1 MSAHNN
7 DEKSNLLNRLGIDC
21 PDLIYLIFVLLVY
34 VLIFVLLFVGAIRSI
49 ELITEPTTNSS
60 YDRAAFGTPWADV
73 DHNGCDT
80 RNDILRRD
88 LTNITVRPN
97 THNCVITSGR
107 LHDKYSGVTIYFTK
121 DKASQVQIDH
131 IVSLKNAWDSGADK
145 WSPELREKF
154 ANDPENLV
162 AVEGSLN
169 MSKGSKDASEWM
181 PPENKCWYA
190 RQQVHIK
197 NKYGLSSTKAEHF
210 AWAKA
215 C

>member
-1 MSAHNN
+1 MSSKISTRTKTILTVIIIILTMIAGFWFEDTNTTT
-7 DEKSNLLNRLGIDC
+7 
-21 PDLIYLIFVLLVY
+21 
-34 VLIFVLLFVGAIRSI
+34 
-49 ELITEPTTNSS
+49 TEPVNDS

-97 THNCVITSGR
+97 THNCVITSGN
-107 LHDKYSGVTIYFTK
+107 LHDKYSGETIYFTK
-121 DKASQVQIDH
+121 NKASQVQIDH

-162 AVEGSLN
+162 AVKGSLN
-169 MSKGSKDASEWM
+169 MSKGAKDASEWM

-210 AWAKA
+210 AWAAA